1 MPKKFRGE
9 NSKVAAANDRKAAA
23 QAEKD
28 NKKRAEKEKKE
39 AMEWADGAKKGGK
52 KEAEEAK
59 KAERLAKKKEAAAL
73 LAAEEKDLAK
83 SKPIAKSQSLK
94 PAVGAAQKT
103 AQKKTAQIE
112 SFQAANRPPVASYA
126 ARNINDALDLLSIV
140 NTPDVTPTDPTAAD
154 SDLDDSG
161 ESTGTRARP
170 VATAATPKLTAGG
183 RQVEIERHPE
193 RRHKAALAAYE
204 ERELPRLKEENK
216 GLRLNQLKQ
225 ILWKNWQKSPEN
237 PFNQAHLAYN
247 ASQGEVAALA
257 HDQRSRLESRLRT
270 D

>member
-39 AMEWADGAKKGGK
+39 AMEWSDGAKKGGK

-59 KAERLAKKKEAAAL
+59 KAERLAKKKEAAEL

-94 PAVGAAQKT
+94 PAGGAAKT

-154 SDLDDSG
+154 SGVDDSG
-161 ESTGTRARP
+161 KSTGAQARP
-170 VATAATPKLTAGG
+170 VATAAATPKLTAGG

-193 RRHKAALAAYE
+193 RRHKAALAA
-204 ERELPRLKEENK
+204 
-216 GLRLNQLKQ
+216 
-225 ILWKNWQKSPEN
+225 
-237 PFNQAHLAYN
+237 
-247 ASQGEVAALA
+247 
-257 HDQRSRLESRLRT
+257 
-270 D
+270 